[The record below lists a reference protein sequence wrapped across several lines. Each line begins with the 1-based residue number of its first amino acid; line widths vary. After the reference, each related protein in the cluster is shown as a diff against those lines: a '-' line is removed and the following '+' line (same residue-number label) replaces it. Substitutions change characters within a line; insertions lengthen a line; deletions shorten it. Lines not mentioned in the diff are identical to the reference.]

1 MNVTASATESST
13 ASTIESP
20 TTNTAAITP
29 QKPLGGLL
37 VLDFS
42 QFLSGPSAALRLA
55 DLGARVIKIERPQG
69 GDDCRNLYLS
79 DCVLEEESTLF
90 HAINRDKEG
99 YCADLKDPAQREK
112 IHALIRRADILI
124 ANFRPGVMARLELD
138 YPSVKAINPRLV
150 YGEITG
156 YGDQGPWQNRPG
168 QDLLLQALSGLTWLS
183 GSKEDGPVA
192 MGVPVADIFTGAQL
206 VQGILAAVFSREF
219 TGEGAHV
226 EISMLEAMLD
236 FQFEPLTI
244 LLHDPGQNIERA
256 GVNGAHTLVAGA
268 YGFYRTDSGYIALSM
283 GRVEDLARL
292 LDCPALLPY
301 RDPALAF
308 TERDAIKQILADH
321 LPTQTTAHWLSLL
334 EPADIWCA
342 DVLNW
347 DQLLDHPGFT
357 ELNMLQSLPLAGGNP
372 LTTSRCPIR
381 IDGELLWGIHPAPK
395 LGQHQAAIDRE
406 IKEAKNER

>member
-1 MNVTASATESST
+1 M
-13 ASTIESP
+13 
-20 TTNTAAITP
+20 
-29 QKPLGGLL
+29 KPLDGLL

-55 DLGARVIKIERPQG
+55 DLGARVIKIERPDG

-79 DCVLEEESTLF
+79 DCVLEDESTLF

-99 YCADLKDPAQREK
+99 FTADLKNPAHRTE
-112 IHALIRRADILI
+112 IEALIRRADILI
-124 ANFRPGVMARLELD
+124 ANFRPGVMARLGLD
-138 YPSVKAINPRLV
+138 YPAVKALNPQLI

-156 YGDQGPWQNRPG
+156 YGNEGPWKNRPG

-183 GSKEDGPVA
+183 GSSKDGPVA

-206 VQGILAAVFSREF
+206 VQGILAAVYGRGV

-244 LLHDPGQNIERA
+244 LLHEPSQKIERA
-256 GVNGAHTLVAGA
+256 SVNGAHTLVAGA
-268 YGFYRTDSGYIALSM
+268 YGFYRTADGYIALSM
-283 GRVEDLARL
+283 GRVADLAQL

-301 RDPALAF
+301 SDPACAF
-308 TERDAIKQILADH
+308 SERDAIKQILADH
-321 LPTQTTAHWLSLL
+321 MPTQTTAHWLSLL

-342 DVLNW
+342 EVLDW
-347 DQLLDHPGFT
+347 DQLMNHDGFNSLDI
-357 ELNMLQSLPLAGGNP
+357 LQQIPLEGGGK

-381 IDGELLWGIHPAPK
+381 IDESILWGNKPAPK
-395 LGQHQAAIDRE
+395 LGQHRNAILQE
-406 IKEAKNER
+406 IKNNGGGNE

>member
-1 MNVTASATESST
+1 MNISDR
-13 ASTIESP
+13 
-20 TTNTAAITP
+20 
-29 QKPLGGLL
+29 PLDVPVDGPLKGTL

-55 DLGARVIKIERPQG
+55 DLGARVIKIERPEG

-79 DCVLEEESTLF
+79 DCVLDGESTLF
-90 HAINRDKEG
+90 HAINRDKES
-99 YCADLKDPAQREK
+99 YCADLKNPAHRED

-124 ANFRPGVMARLELD
+124 ANFRPGVMARLGLD
-138 YPSVKAINPRLV
+138 YAAVKAINPNIV

-156 YGDQGPWQNRPG
+156 YGTAGPWKDRPG

-183 GSKEDGPVA
+183 GSKDDGPVA

-206 VQGILAAVFSREF
+206 VQGVLAALFAREF
-219 TGEGAHV
+219 SGEGAHV

-244 LLHDPGQNIERA
+244 LLHDQQQKIERA
-256 GVNGAHTLVAGA
+256 AVNGAHTLVAGA
-268 YGFYRTDSGYIALSM
+268 YGFYRTADGYIALSM
-283 GRVEDLARL
+283 GRVQDLAQL

-301 RDPALAF
+301 AAPGVAF
-308 TERDAIKQILADH
+308 KERDAIKQILADH
-321 LPTQTTAHWLSLL
+321 LPSQTTSHWLSLL

-342 DVLNW
+342 EVLDW
-347 DQLLDHPGFT
+347 DQLLQHDGFT
-357 ELNMLQSLPLAGGNP
+357 ALDMLQSLPLASGTP

-381 IDGELLWGIHPAPK
+381 LDGELLWGNQPAPN
-395 LGQHQAAIDRE
+395 LGQHQAAIDL
-406 IKEAKNER
+406 ALKNKQQK